1 MTFPG
6 ANCSNDI
13 QPQLNAYFNGS
24 THFQRN
30 YYAQQSA
37 AYPLFHPAAMAA
49 VAAAAAGY
57 SQQIGTRVVSPRN
70 ILSVVSSLFRS
81 RDPRL
86 AHSKSS
92 LRHFLGNSPL
102 NLTSPGCRGIYP
114 FGAADAARASYY
126 HHNFG
131 VQPPGFYAGTPTVNG
146 FTSTKPT
153 FQLPLSSPSV
163 SRLQTTH
170 KPADVNSFFSPSPV
184 TNTSQVIEGH
194 SGLNAGTS
202 TPMSR
207 GSKSH
212 GQKTANKTRIKKS
225 VNADEVASRR
235 RQEFDELVKARTEKL
250 LSDGPVCTTTSTSGP
265 LSSSSSGGGSTCA
278 GTSARESS
286 SSPNYKKLIEAV
298 LDAKKSALLR
308 SPSVMAYL
316 ESQQRSL
323 AEFKRRTELFCVDGK
338 K

>member
-6 ANCSNDI
+6 ANFSNNI
-13 QPQLNAYFNGS
+13 QPQLSTYFNGS

-57 SQQIGTRVVSPRN
+57 SQQIGARVGH
-70 ILSVVSSLFRS
+70 IHSS
-81 RDPRL
+81 
-86 AHSKSS
+86 
-92 LRHFLGNSPL
+92 
-102 NLTSPGCRGIYP
+102 
-114 FGAADAARASYY
+114 AADAARASYY

-131 VQPPGFYAGTPTVNG
+131 VQPPGVYAGTPIVNG

-153 FQLPLSSPSV
+153 FQLPLSSPV
-163 SRLQTTH
+163 SRPQSTH
-170 KPADVNSFFSPSPV
+170 KPADVNSFFAPSPI
-184 TNTSQVIEGH
+184 TNASQVLDGH

-202 TPMSR
+202 TPISR

-212 GQKTANKTRIKKS
+212 GQKTVNKTRIKKV

-278 GTSARESS
+278 GNSARESS
-286 SSPNYKKLIEAV
+286 NSPNYKKLIEAV

>member
-6 ANCSNDI
+6 ANFSNNI
-13 QPQLNAYFNGS
+13 QPQLSTYFNGS

-57 SQQIGTRVVSPRN
+57 SQQIGARV
-70 ILSVVSSLFRS
+70 
-81 RDPRL
+81 
-86 AHSKSS
+86 
-92 LRHFLGNSPL
+92 GNSPL
-102 NLTSPGCRGIYP
+102 NLTSPGCRGTYP
-114 FGAADAARASYY
+114 FTAADAARASYY

-131 VQPPGFYAGTPTVNG
+131 VQPPGVYAGAPIVNG
-146 FTSTKPT
+146 FTNTKPT
-153 FQLPLSSPSV
+153 FQLPLSSPV
-163 SRLQTTH
+163 SRPQSIH
-170 KPADVNSFFSPSPV
+170 KPADVNSFFAPSPI
-184 TNTSQVIEGH
+184 TNASQVIEGH
-194 SGLNAGTS
+194 SGLNAGMS

-212 GQKTANKTRIKKS
+212 GQKAVNKTRIKKA

-278 GTSARESS
+278 GNSVRESS